1 MSEDQISA
9 EKPKVPRRTAL
20 RFAGLAGAAALS
32 AWWLK
37 ENVIDPDDQ
46 RFQLI
51 PQSDKIA
58 TQSALSKVEDR
69 MAEISQAYKD
79 NFPEL
84 AAEVTKVPNVLFRN
98 SLAIQLE
105 FAGVTPDQN
114 HRISGVSGTAI
125 GPNLIVLA
133 DHTVFP
139 SDKVKSE
146 NNLGE
151 LVGLASSTPQLVKK
165 HAVQIPANSF
175 SIHRLP
181 EHDLVII
188 KSHANPF
195 VDSEAYPVV
204 NSDWKPYKGD
214 MVHALSFPTE
224 AQDKSVYVPH
234 NYPILHIRRN
244 IFVLDGIVS
253 GGSSGAGVV
262 NDTGELV
269 GVINAIG
276 GSGARATRL
285 DHSFTT
291 LLDRARS

>member
-9 EKPKVPRRTAL
+9 EKTKVHRRTAL
-20 RFAGLAGAAALS
+20 KLAGLAGAAALS
-32 AWWLK
+32 TWWLK
-37 ENVIDPDDQ
+37 KNVIDPDDP
-46 RFQLI
+46 RFQFI
-51 PQSDKIA
+51 SSPDKLA
-58 TQSALSKVEDR
+58 TQSALSQVEDR
-69 MAEISQAYKD
+69 MASISQAYKD

-84 AAEVTKVPNVLFRN
+84 AAEVAIVPNVLFRN

-125 GPNLIVLA
+125 GPDLIVLA

-151 LVGLASSTPQLVKK
+151 LVGLASSTPQLVEK

-175 SIHRLP
+175 STHRLP

-195 VDSEAYPVV
+195 IDSEAYPVV
-204 NSDWKPYKGD
+204 NSDWKPDKGD
-214 MVHALSFPTE
+214 IVHALSFPTA
-224 AQDKSVYVPH
+224 AQGKSVYIPH
-234 NYPILHIRRN
+234 NYSILYIRRN
-244 IFVLDGIVS
+244 YIVLDGVVS

-262 NDTGELV
+262 NAAGELV

-276 GSGARATRL
+276 GSGARATRI
-285 DHSFTT
+285 DPDFTK
-291 LLDRARS
+291 LLQQIKP